1 MSERLLTSLSKR
13 EILQAIVH
21 RPQWAILAVVVVSLF
36 FAWHVPKLSI
46 RTSIY
51 DLVIEDLPET
61 ARYNDFKEVF
71 GSDEIIRVVVKA
83 ENVFDP
89 ATFSKIGQLAG
100 TATEIEGVRRVISL
114 PGIKKDV
121 ETGSDWSLDKF
132 AAMVTPVAV
141 FNKNLI
147 LIHFGMIPL
156 IYLPNKIQLKIIL
169 IFIDKILIHKIINN
183 RIISKTIFIL
193 FLSNRIINNKIIN
206 SKILSKITFILIISK

>member
-21 RPQWAILAVVVVSLF
+21 RPQWVILVVALVSLF
-36 FAWHVPKLSI
+36 FAWHIPKLSI

-61 ARYNDFKEVF
+61 AHYNDFKEIF

-89 ATFSKIGQLAG
+89 ATFSKIEQLAG
-100 TATEIEGVRRVISL
+100 TASEIEGVRRVISL

-121 ETGSDWSLDKF
+121 ETGSTWSLDKF

-147 LIHFGMIPL
+147 SE
-156 IYLPNKIQLKIIL
+156 
-169 IFIDKILIHKIINN
+169 DHKATVMTLVLADTSD
-183 RIISKTIFIL
+183 RP
-193 FLSNRIINNKIIN
+193 R
-206 SKILSKITFILIISK
+206 